1 MRTSDISVGEMD
13 IITGWF
19 IEFITNHINSY
30 LDTVIP
36 ERILPSYCSSKWRLS
51 HRIVREM
58 LMDRNNGKQFIG
70 QKEYDGYD
78 GRPVKYS
85 LGTNGMKHY
94 YKQDDLEPFTSE
106 HTIECG
112 VMDIY
117 VYINAYMVHST
128 SPIRRYHSGYDIIIG
143 ITPHTN
149 ELHEYLIATYPE
161 IFDKP
166 VDDQVHRDLLG
177 HEIFV
182 GDSVAFSNG
191 TSRLYEGRVTRLTRK
206 GIKVECKELG
216 EKQINDL
223 NNRVVR
229 VG

>member
-1 MRTSDISVGEMD
+1 MRTSDISVNEMD
-13 IITGWF
+13 TVVSWF
-19 IEFITNHINSY
+19 VEFITNHINTY

-36 ERILPSYCSSKWRLS
+36 ERILPSYVSDKWRLS
-51 HRIVREM
+51 HHVVREL

-70 QKEYDGYD
+70 QKESG
-78 GRPVKYS
+78 GRPVEYT

-94 YKQDDLEPFTSE
+94 LKQDDIEPFHTE

-112 VMDIY
+112 LMDIY
-117 VYINAYMVHST
+117 VYINAYVVRST
-128 SPIRRYHSGYDIIIG
+128 SPVLRYQSGYDVIIG
-143 ITPHTN
+143 ITPHTK
-149 ELHEYLIATYPE
+149 ELHEYLIKSRPE
-161 IFDKP
+161 IFNKP

-182 GDSVAFSNG
+182 GDSVVFSNG
-191 TSRLYEGRVTRLTRK
+191 TSKLYEGKVTRLTRK
-206 GIKVECKELG
+206 GIKVECRELG

-229 VG
+229 SG